1 MPLGNRLRSVARP
14 VIRTE
19 RELFVYVVRVTILCG
34 VLAVCL
40 DVVNQL
46 IFFIDWETSIRS
58 WVISA
63 FIATGIAAP
72 VAFAIA
78 RAHLELYRAKLAVEE
93 LSRTDPLTGLLNR
106 RALLESAVVLPP
118 QVMALVIADIDRFK
132 TVNDTHG
139 HLAGDEVIKMV
150 GQAMESALGPFG
162 QVGRLGGEEF
172 ALVSKAPVTDDLI
185 ASLWD
190 FRDRIAATPIVAG
203 SASVRVTI
211 SIGVASR
218 KEGQSFTEL
227 FADADRALYLAK
239 ASGRNRVVSSD
250 NLHRTDVAAA
260 VNELEAPSA
269 DRKYRSAG

>member
-1 MPLGNRLRSVARP
+1 
-14 VIRTE
+14 
-19 RELFVYVVRVTILCG
+19 VTILCG
-34 VLAVCL
+34 LLAVCL

-46 IFFIDWETSIRS
+46 TFFIDWETSIRS

-78 RAHLELYRAKLAVEE
+78 RAHLDLYRAKLVVEE

-106 RALLESAVVLPP
+106 RALLQSAEELPP
-118 QVMALVIADIDRFK
+118 KIMALVIADIDRFK

-139 HLAGDEVIKMV
+139 HLAGDDVIRMV
-150 GQAMESALGPFG
+150 GQAMESELGSFG

-172 ALVSKAPVTDDLI
+172 ALVSTAAMSDALLTR
-185 ASLWD
+185 LWD
-190 FRDRIAATPIVAG
+190 FRDRIAATPIVA
-203 SASVRVTI
+203 ASVSVWVTI

-218 KEGQSFTEL
+218 REGQSFTEL

-250 NLHRTDVAAA
+250 NLQRTDTATAAS
-260 VNELEAPSA
+260 ELEALSA
-269 DRKYRSAG
+269 ERKYRSAG